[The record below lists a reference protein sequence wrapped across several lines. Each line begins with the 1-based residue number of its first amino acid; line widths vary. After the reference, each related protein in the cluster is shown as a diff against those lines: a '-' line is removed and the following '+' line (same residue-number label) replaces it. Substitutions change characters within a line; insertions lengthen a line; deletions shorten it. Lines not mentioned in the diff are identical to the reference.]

1 MLFLYGEHTK
11 KNMKGD
17 LTIVVKELVA
27 ENVLQ
32 ENRNESGQMKV
43 LQNCPCDYLQL
54 LDATYLN
61 DK

>member
-1 MLFLYGEHTK
+1 
-11 KNMKGD
+11 MKGD